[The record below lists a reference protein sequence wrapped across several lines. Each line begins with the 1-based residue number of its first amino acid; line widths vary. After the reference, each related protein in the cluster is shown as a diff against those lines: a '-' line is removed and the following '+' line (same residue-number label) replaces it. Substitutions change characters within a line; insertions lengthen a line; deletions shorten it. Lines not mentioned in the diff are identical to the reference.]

1 MMASMIRAAGKG
13 ATKTNGPRVARARRS
28 SPSLS
33 KRVVRVHAEEEEKE
47 SETTEVRFNLGEAI
61 QSESTNAARGYT
73 AEDSAGQENIF
84 AIEPRVYVAGS
95 EMDDGQGQ
103 GGSFVW
109 AVLGIITFGLVT
121 TMMFLVREEN
131 ATPVEGEKVEE
142 ASVSTSAVETEAA
155 ERVEEEASQ
164 VAPDVAAE

>member
-1 MMASMIRAAGKG
+1 M
-13 ATKTNGPRVARARRS
+13 RRS
-28 SPSLS
+28 SLSLS
-33 KRVVRVHAEEEEKE
+33 KRVVRVQAEEEEKD

-61 QSESTNAARGYT
+61 QSESTNAARGYM

-95 EMDDGQGQ
+95 EMDDGEGQ

-109 AVLGIITFGLVT
+109 AVLSIITFGLVT
-121 TMMFLVREEN
+121 TMMFLIREEQ

-142 ASVSTSAVETEAA
+142 ASVSTSAAETAVS